1 MAARQQAVM
10 RVRKREQRKKG
21 KGRPAIGTAAAM
33 DPNPVVML
41 VVGLLAATAMTD
53 DRIVFTNRASAYDG
67 LVAGFCPVGRK
78 LVRPGGN

>member
-1 MAARQQAVM
+1 M
-10 RVRKREQRKKG
+10 RVRKREYRKESES
-21 KGRPAIGTAAAM
+21 RPAIGAAPAM
-33 DPNPVVML
+33 DPNPVVMF

-67 LVAGFCPVGRK
+67 LVAGICPVGRK